1 MSNAILVEN
10 GIPRGAIHLD
20 AAANDVHR
28 FVAEEIQR
36 YVELLSGGRLPIVT
50 EPEAA
55 PRGGSILV
63 GGPGANEAVRG
74 LVERGAVDA
83 GRLTADGAYLLRSVD
98 LDGRGCVVVAGRDGT
113 GTMYAAY
120 ELLERLGV
128 VFQLTGDI
136 IPERKATL
144 ELPELDVAAAPAR
157 KFRGVHV
164 WHAYTWNM
172 GMQDYRRLIDQLA
185 KMKMNVLEFYWGM
198 GAPWVEVFHDGVRG
212 ELTTTP
218 ESGYLAVGRDSR
230 SWGRSVHTTTGTR
243 SEVRV
248 GRECFPHERLCGE
261 EFQEVGS
268 EDEAFAVAVP
278 FLREI
283 IRYAHRRCVQVWLVF
298 GELPFVSPNL
308 APQSAKV
315 DHGVAPS
322 ESHSYQRYCGVA
334 VPTGDPAALDIW
346 EAALCAV
353 IETYPEADSYGVW
366 APEHSPDFDD
376 DEATR
381 ALRQEATTI
390 REHMPSLGEIHAGGN
405 FTPNTDKDL
414 EFDAMQIHL
423 ASELIGR
430 VKRRH
435 PDARLGVTL
444 LFRGYLM
451 RALDRLLPKDVWI
464 ANMEDCGNGGSQM
477 DYYRGIAG
485 RDLIVIP
492 RIVDDGCELH
502 MQMNATMYD
511 RDEIVT
517 GAEAAGAAGI
527 IGQLDKERG
536 GECSTRFLADGC
548 WDAGVD
554 AQSFYT
560 GYLPRLYGTDAAPLV
575 VDAYRLLEAAER
587 DLVWWGRSEI
597 FISYHDF
604 SPCKLRTGVELRDG
618 RPDIDRAELERAIEA
633 TWDDSDFWFWR
644 RTAVG
649 DQHGHDRPLR
659 PDALWRRRA
668 GQYRAVAGLLRQARP
683 QVPAGSLAELDYVIF
698 KTESF
703 ACYFDVLQACE
714 EARIELDRTWLARL
728 DGDEA
733 AAGDRLERCRAACE
747 RAERGARAVA
757 GQMIAYADDGTER
770 HLLFR
775 FNQNVIS
782 SIEAGRAFVE
792 GMSER

>member
-1 MSNAILVEN
+1 MNDVILVEN
-10 GIPRGAIHLD
+10 GAPRGAIHLG
-20 AAANDVHR
+20 AAADDVHR

-50 EPEAA
+50 EPGAA
-55 PRGGSILV
+55 PAGGLILV
-63 GGPGANEAVRG
+63 GGPQANDTVRG
-74 LVERGAVDA
+74 LVDRGALDLGGLSA
-83 GRLTADGAYLLRSVD
+83 EGAYLLKSVE
-98 LDGRGCVVVAGRDGT
+98 LDGRGCVVAAGRDDT

-136 IPERKATL
+136 VPDRKATL
-144 ELPELDVAAAPAR
+144 ELPELDVTAAPGR

-172 GMQDYRRLIDQLA
+172 GMQDYRRLIDQIA
-185 KMKMNVLEFYWGM
+185 RMKMNVLEFYWGM

-248 GRECFPHERLCGE
+248 GRECFPHERLCGK

-353 IETYPEADSYGVW
+353 IETYPEADSYGIW

-381 ALRQEATTI
+381 ALRQRAVAI
-390 REHMPSLGEIHAGGN
+390 REHMPSLAEIHAGGN
-405 FTPNTDKDL
+405 FTPDTDKDL

-464 ANMEDCGNGGSQM
+464 ANMENCGNAGPQM
-477 DYYRGIAG
+477 DYYGGIAG

-548 WDAGVD
+548 WDAGID
-554 AQSFYT
+554 AHSFYT
-560 GYLPRLYGTDAAPLV
+560 GYLSRLYGADAAPLMIE
-575 VDAYRLLEAAER
+575 AYRLMEAAER

-604 SPCKLRTGVELRDG
+604 SACNLRTDVEIRDG
-618 RPDIDRAELERAIEA
+618 RPDIDRAELERAVEA
-633 TWDDSDFWFWR
+633 RWDDTDFWFWR
-644 RTAVG
+644 RPALG
-649 DQHGHDRPLR
+649 DQHEHDRPLR

-668 GQYRAVAGLLRQARP
+668 GQYRAVVDLLRQARP
-683 QVPAGSLAELDYVIF
+683 KAPAGSLAELDYVIF

-703 ACYFDVLQACE
+703 ACYFDVLEACE
-714 EARIELDRTWLARL
+714 EARIELDRMWLARL
-728 DGDEA
+728 DGDEVA
-733 AAGDRLERCRAACE
+733 AADRLERCRAACE
-747 RAERGARAVA
+747 RAERGARGVA
-757 GQMIAYADDGTER
+757 GQMIAYADDKTER

-775 FNQNVIS
+775 FNQNVIA

>member
-28 FVAEEIQR
+28 FVAEEMQR

-50 EPEAA
+50 EPAAA
-55 PRGGSILV
+55 PRGGLILV
-63 GGPGANEAVRG
+63 GGPRANDTVRG
-74 LVERGAVDA
+74 LVDRGAVDP
-83 GRLTADGAYLLRSVD
+83 GRHTADGAYLLRSVD
-98 LDGRGCVVVAGRDGT
+98 LDGRGCVVVAGRDDT

-136 IPERKATL
+136 VPERKATL

-172 GMQDYRRLIDQLA
+172 GMQDYRRLIDQIA

-390 REHMPSLGEIHAGGN
+390 REHMPSLGGD
-405 FTPNTDKDL
+405 PR
-414 EFDAMQIHL
+414 
-423 ASELIGR
+423 GR
-430 VKRRH
+430 KLHPEYRQGPGVRRH
-435 PDARLGVTL
+435 
-444 LFRGYLM
+444 
-451 RALDRLLPKDVWI
+451 
-464 ANMEDCGNGGSQM
+464 
-477 DYYRGIAG
+477 
-485 RDLIVIP
+485 
-492 RIVDDGCELH
+492 
-502 MQMNATMYD
+502 
-511 RDEIVT
+511 
-517 GAEAAGAAGI
+517 
-527 IGQLDKERG
+527 
-536 GECSTRFLADGC
+536 AD
-548 WDAGVD
+548 
-554 AQSFYT
+554 
-560 GYLPRLYGTDAAPLV
+560 PP
-575 VDAYRLLEAAER
+575 
-587 DLVWWGRSEI
+587 
-597 FISYHDF
+597 
-604 SPCKLRTGVELRDG
+604 G
-618 RPDIDRAELERAIEA
+618 RP
-633 TWDDSDFWFWR
+633 S
-644 RTAVG
+644 
-649 DQHGHDRPLR
+649 
-659 PDALWRRRA
+659 
-668 GQYRAVAGLLRQARP
+668 
-683 QVPAGSLAELDYVIF
+683 
-698 KTESF
+698 
-703 ACYFDVLQACE
+703 
-714 EARIELDRTWLARL
+714 
-728 DGDEA
+728 
-733 AAGDRLERCRAACE
+733 
-747 RAERGARAVA
+747 
-757 GQMIAYADDGTER
+757 
-770 HLLFR
+770 
-775 FNQNVIS
+775 
-782 SIEAGRAFVE
+782 
-792 GMSER
+792 